1 MTLERYKKEMKTIP
15 ECSNRECAS
24 MINVANSARNFKN
37 PTLAVEEAV
46 KNGLIKS
53 GQKILEIGS
62 GNLRNLAFISDKI
75 TRLKKSA
82 YEVDSTLRKY
92 DAIYDSFK
100 KTGGVIL
107 RSYPNKNKYNVI
119 ICTFV
124 LETICPKA
132 RRYYLLRRIKRS
144 LKPDGLLIASFRGI
158 SGVNG
163 TEYKKCPNEEGWLT
177 PLHTFIKPYSIKEA
191 KSLLKSCEFMK
202 VTLLQDYRVDTP
214 KNIHLVAG

>member
-1 MTLERYKKEMKTIP
+1 MKTIP

-24 MINVANSARNFKN
+24 MIIVANSARNFKN

-53 GQKILEIGS
+53 GQNILEIGS
-62 GNLRNLAFISDKI
+62 GNLRNLAFVSEKI
-75 TRLKKSA
+75 ARLQKSA

-107 RSYPNKNKYNVI
+107 SSYPNKNKYNVI

-132 RRYYLLRRIKRS
+132 RRYYLIKRIKQS
-144 LKPDGLLIASFRGI
+144 LRPGGLLVASFRGV

-163 TEYKKCPNEEGWLT
+163 TKYKECYKKEGWLT
-177 PLHTFIKPYSIKEA
+177 PLHTFIRPYSIKEV
-191 KSLLKSCEFMK
+191 KSLLKFCGFTKIS
-202 VTLLQDYRVDTP
+202 LLQDYRVDTP
-214 KNIHLVAG
+214 KNIHFVAG